1 MAGLNHDFML
11 LASEEHPIE
20 NWESCYHNPDAV
32 KIHDDVLEYLA
43 DTLKWI
49 PTYNPATKR
58 PFQGLCWHG
67 PTVIR
72 ESGALVTAK
81 VFSLWA
87 DLLNCGPA
95 DLELTGAFGW
105 KVENDPDKDGFERIV
120 PRSAKYERLV
130 INRDR
135 LVASLHTLVSYA
147 ERVQQTQGA
156 YYILHLGI

>member
-81 VFSLWA
+81 VFSLCRLA
-87 DLLNCGPA
+87 KLR
-95 DLELTGAFGW
+95 TGG
-105 KVENDPDKDGFERIV
+105 R
-120 PRSAKYERLV
+120 
-130 INRDR
+130 
-135 LVASLHTLVSYA
+135 
-147 ERVQQTQGA
+147 
-156 YYILHLGI
+156 GIDWCVRMEGGE